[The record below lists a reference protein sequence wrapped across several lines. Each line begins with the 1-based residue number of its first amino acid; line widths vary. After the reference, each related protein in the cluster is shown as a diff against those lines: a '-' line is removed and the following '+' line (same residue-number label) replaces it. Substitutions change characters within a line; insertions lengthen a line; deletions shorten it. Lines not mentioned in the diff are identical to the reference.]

1 MPPKPLKKSID
12 LDQRRDHAKALRLW
26 EHAAGK
32 HTGPKTPEGRFR
44 SGQRSRKHGLR
55 SGDGVAMARWLASV
69 NRLVRALGVKAPNC
83 DAVPD

>member
-1 MPPKPLKKSID
+1 MPKPSKSID

-26 EHAAGK
+26 ERAAGK
-32 HTGPKTPEGRFR
+32 HTGPKTLEGRFR

-55 SGDGVAMARWLASV
+55 SGDGIAMARWLASV